1 LPSQDAYYYGPY
13 NYFPKAET
21 QGKLNPSLSHVNVNF
36 GRDTIYVPRHDSATV
51 ANEVG
56 VRRVMPQGAH
66 GPEGVYGI
74 LNYNNACVDN
84 FYDAGRH
91 GITPMRDENGNY
103 YMYLDDIY
111 DFENAESYLNAYGR
125 YYSTTPYWLQKAA
138 VTGM

>member
-13 NYFPKAET
+13 KYFPKAET

-66 GPEGVYGI
+66 GPEGVYRI
-74 LNYNNACVDN
+74 LN
-84 FYDAGRH
+84 
-91 GITPMRDENGNY
+91 
-103 YMYLDDIY
+103 
-111 DFENAESYLNAYGR
+111 
-125 YYSTTPYWLQKAA
+125 
-138 VTGM
+138 